1 MGQCGCAN
9 PAALQAIVDSVR
21 DFIYTGQAS
30 RVVFG
35 AGSLGHLEREVDLI
49 GAQRALVLCTPEQ
62 QPLAEEI
69 ALRLGKRAAGVYAKA
84 VMHVPIEIASAALQE
99 AERLQAD
106 CTVAVGGGSTTGLA
120 KAIALQSARPILA
133 IPTTYAGSEMTPI
146 WGMTENGLKK
156 PVAMYACFHAP

>member
-69 ALRLGKRAAGVYAKA
+69 AQRLGKRAAGVYAKA
-84 VMHVPIEIASAALQE
+84 VMHVPVEIASAALQ
-99 AERLQAD
+99 
-106 CTVAVGGGSTTGLA
+106 
-120 KAIALQSARPILA
+120 
-133 IPTTYAGSEMTPI
+133 
-146 WGMTENGLKK
+146 
-156 PVAMYACFHAP
+156 